1 MVSMGKQKVVD
12 GALGGDEDFI
22 TLAVLHDLGRFP
34 P

>member
-12 GALGGDEDFI
+12 GALGDEDFI